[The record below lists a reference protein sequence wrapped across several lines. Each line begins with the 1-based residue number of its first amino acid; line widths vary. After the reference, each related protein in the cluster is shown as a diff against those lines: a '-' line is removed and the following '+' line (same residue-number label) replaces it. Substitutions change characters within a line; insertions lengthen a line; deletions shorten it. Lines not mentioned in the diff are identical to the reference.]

1 MTELGP
7 ITYAV
12 TRADLVAYA
21 AASGDHNPI
30 HRDPE
35 VARSVGLPDVIAHG
49 MYTLALAA
57 RYVDEQLGE
66 PGRIVELGAKFTKP
80 VVVPE
85 AGTEV
90 VVVGGDAVLDADP
103 ESGQQ
108 QHEHQG
114 EPDPGGSGGGAERM
128 RREKPAGD
136 RDRGFNPGLHVAH
149 FRLPSVARRSCY
161 LWP

>member
-1 MTELGP
+1 MTDLTP
-7 ITYAV
+7 TTYAV

-21 AASGDHNPI
+21 AASGDPNPI
-30 HRDPE
+30 HQDPE

-66 PGRIVELGAKFTKP
+66 PGWIVELGAKFSRP

-90 VVVGGDAVLDADP
+90 RVEGTWRDDRTIALSVTCRGESVLGNPVAVL
-103 ESGQQ
+103 
-108 QHEHQG
+108 
-114 EPDPGGSGGGAERM
+114 
-128 RREKPAGD
+128 
-136 RDRGFNPGLHVAH
+136 RG
-149 FRLPSVARRSCY
+149 
-161 LWP
+161 